1 MSFDQVFS
9 AAMERA
15 LNRLLAMDPNTMAQ
29 LAPLE
34 GQVIKLELKG
44 LPQNQSLYLF
54 PCEDGFMVLTEFDGE
69 PDTVIRGSPLAFSRL
84 ALSQE
89 SSEVLFSGDIQ
100 IDGDT
105 ALGNRIKR
113 ILQQLDI
120 DWEEQLS
127 KVTGDM
133 LAHQLGNLF
142 RNTKNWWD
150 KSADAVQQDLGD
162 YLQEEV
168 RLLPAKAEVQH
179 FIQQVDEARMSLDRL
194 EARLKIISESSHEDE
209 TG

>member
-34 GQVIKLELKG
+34 GHVIKLEFIG
-44 LPQNQSLYLF
+44 IQQSLYLF
-54 PCEDGFMVLTEFDGE
+54 PGEDGFMVLTEFDGE
-69 PDTVIRGSPLAFSRL
+69 PDTIIRGSPLAFSRL

-105 ALGNRIKR
+105 ALGNRIK
-113 ILQQLDI
+113 
-120 DWEEQLS
+120 
-127 KVTGDM
+127 
-133 LAHQLGNLF
+133 
-142 RNTKNWWD
+142 
-150 KSADAVQQDLGD
+150 
-162 YLQEEV
+162 
-168 RLLPAKAEVQH
+168 
-179 FIQQVDEARMSLDRL
+179 
-194 EARLKIISESSHEDE
+194 
-209 TG
+209 